1 MYKICFEIVSNIAI
15 AGGKISNAYFKS
27 KLNDVIHMHYCHFK
41 TVY

>member
-1 MYKICFEIVSNIAI
+1 MYKICLEIVSNIAI